1 MYFIYFTVF
10 VLMVFVPVMVSDKM
24 FGISFLGEEPTE
36 VLLILFLGTI
46 GFAIYLW
53 QEKKFRINFRKRIDV
68 QKESHQ
74 IFKDLGE
81 AYSYIGE
88 VNRKLEIMK
97 GAALGIPDN
106 YEKRGALA
114 YVPFFQAFALLGKS
128 KKIIIQFW
136 DLKNKQLLGEV
147 KTDAK
152 LKVDS
157 GTSSE
162 EALDRE
168 ENFFETDEYYFS
180 KSPKDIQGVVA
191 LVAIKRLLTSHKVED
206 PEMMKALVAEALQ
219 LFIIAGKRIN

>member
-10 VLMVFVPVMVSDKM
+10 VLMVFVPVIVSYRTILLDVN
-24 FGISFLGEEPTE
+24 EE
-36 VLLILFLGTI
+36 VLDGLLILFLGAI

-53 QEKKFRINFRKRIDV
+53 EERKFRLNFRKRIAV

-97 GAALGIPDN
+97 GTALGIAEN
-106 YEKRGALA
+106 FAKKGALA
-114 YVPFFQAFALLGKS
+114 YVPFFQAFALLAKS

-136 DLKNKQLLGEV
+136 DVENKKLLGEV

-152 LKVDS
+152 LKIDS
-157 GTSSE
+157 GISCE
-162 EALDRE
+162 EALERE
-168 ENFFETDEYYFS
+168 EKFFETEEFFFT
-180 KSPKDIQGVVA
+180 KSPKDIQGIVGM
-191 LVAIKRLLTSHKVED
+191 VAIKRLLSSHRIED
-206 PEMMKALVAEALQ
+206 PEIMKALVAEALQ
-219 LFIIAGKRIN
+219 LFIIAGKKIN

>member
-10 VLMVFVPVMVSDKM
+10 VLMVFTPVMVSNRVLGM
-24 FGISFLGEEPTE
+24 SSLGEEPTE
-36 VLLILFLGTI
+36 VMIILFLGAI

-53 QEKKFRINFRKRIDV
+53 QEKKFKINFKKRIEV

-97 GAALGIPDN
+97 GTALGISEN
-106 YEKRGALA
+106 FEKRGALA

-136 DLKNKQLLGEV
+136 DLQNKQLLGEV

-152 LKVDS
+152 LKIDS
-157 GTSSE
+157 GVKCE
-162 EALDRE
+162 DVLDRDE
-168 ENFFETDEYYFS
+168 KFLETEDYYFA
-180 KSPKDIQGVVA
+180 KSPKDIQGVVG
-191 LVAIKRLLTSHKVED
+191 LVAIKRILSSHKVED
-206 PEMMKALVAEALQ
+206 PEMLKALVAEALQ
-219 LFIIAGKRIN
+219 LFVIAGKRIN